1 MRAVL
6 GIDTSCYTTS
16 CALVTPEGE
25 ILSSSRRLLTV
36 EDGARGLM
44 QSQGLFQHVK
54 NLPQMVQNVMA
65 DVSDA
70 EICAVCAS
78 TRPRPA
84 EDSYMPVFRAGES
97 QARAAASLLRV
108 PFYPASHQEGH
119 VRAAMVDAGI
129 DETKP
134 FLALHLSGGTTE
146 ILLSEEGK
154 LTLLGG
160 SLDLHA
166 GQLVD
171 RTGVRLHMPFPAGPS
186 LEKLAMEGKAQGL
199 IGVSIKGVSCNMA
212 GAENKVTRWIEGG
225 DMPKAQ
231 IAAEVLDCPLD
242 NVTVLGADTDSSPYD
257 SGSYASSTTYVTG
270 KAVEQCAEQLKQ
282 KICQVGAGLLGLDER
297 AVVFAGDAVT
307 SEDGTQRATLAQI
320 AAASQCGSNTALEA
334 VVTHSSEISPPPF
347 MVGAAEVEVD
357 LETGEAQ
364 VIRYE
369 AAVDCG
375 TPVNPNLA
383 RVQAEGGIL
392 QGIGM
397 ALTENIT
404 YDRRGMPAENSLM
417 QYKIPTRQDIGH
429 ISVEFEASYEET
441 GPYGA
446 KSIGEVV
453 INTPL
458 PAIADAVYNA
468 TGKRFREL
476 PITPEQIAMA
486 AK

>member
-154 LTLLGG
+154 LTLLG
-160 SLDLHA
+160 
-166 GQLVD
+166 
-171 RTGVRLHMPFPAGPS
+171 VRLHMPFPAGPS

-212 GAENKVTRWIEGG
+212 GAENKVMRWIEGG

-231 IAAEVLDCPLD
+231 IAAEVFDFLCRSILRMIAAAGEQ
-242 NVTVLGADTDSSPYD
+242 TGARQALLA
-257 SGSYASSTTYVTG
+257 GGVASSTLLRGMLLERAKKTRLG
-270 KAVEQCAEQLKQ
+270 CRLCFARPELSGDNAVGVA
-282 KICQVGAGLLGLDER
+282 LLGAEAYR
-297 AVVFAGDAVT
+297 AEHRLHG
-307 SEDGTQRATLAQI
+307 
-320 AAASQCGSNTALEA
+320 
-334 VVTHSSEISPPPF
+334 
-347 MVGAAEVEVD
+347 
-357 LETGEAQ
+357 
-364 VIRYE
+364 
-369 AAVDCG
+369 
-375 TPVNPNLA
+375 
-383 RVQAEGGIL
+383 
-392 QGIGM
+392 
-397 ALTENIT
+397 
-404 YDRRGMPAENSLM
+404 
-417 QYKIPTRQDIGH
+417 
-429 ISVEFEASYEET
+429 
-441 GPYGA
+441 
-446 KSIGEVV
+446 
-453 INTPL
+453 
-458 PAIADAVYNA
+458 
-468 TGKRFREL
+468 
-476 PITPEQIAMA
+476 
-486 AK
+486 